1 MVTPNVLQVFYSV
14 VEKTLREV
22 GILAGKSGRHMKFPY
37 TLSAKIAQFPM
48 FHYMK
53 YNNIW
58 MYYPLGWVVGFYLFS
73 KIHNVVNSDANV
85 RSWAESQRKIAEKE
99 AHH

>member
-1 MVTPNVLQVFYSV
+1 MVSPKAMQVFYIAL
-14 VEKTLREV
+14 EKTLREM
-22 GILAGKSGRHMKFPY
+22 GFLAGKSGRHMKFPY

-58 MYYPLGWVVGFYLFS
+58 MYYPLGCVVGFYAFA
-73 KIHNVVNSDANV
+73 KIHAVVNSDANKA
-85 RSWAESQRKIAEKE
+85 SWAESQRKIAEKE